1 MISNDKNIQGL
12 SAPNPNGT
20 PAHPEHPE
28 HPEHPAHPEHPGH
41 PEHPAHP
48 EYPGHP
54 EHPTHPEHPGHPE
67 HPTHPEHPDH
77 PEHPNPP
84 KPDKTITIIVNAQDK
99 VLPIGTERVSYEDV
113 VKLAYGSYD
122 SSSNVVYTVVFS
134 NGPVENPK
142 GALVLGQSAKV
153 REGMIFNVGRSD
165 KS

>member
-1 MISNDKNIQGL
+1 MISNDKDYQGL

-20 PAHPEHPE
+20 PDHPKHPE
-28 HPEHPAHPEHPGH
+28 HPEHPAHPE
-41 PEHPAHP
+41 
-48 EYPGHP
+48 
-54 EHPTHPEHPGHPE
+54 HPEHPGHPE
-67 HPTHPEHPDH
+67 HPTHPEPPTP
-77 PEHPNPP
+77 PEPP
-84 KPDKTITIIVNAQDK
+84 APPTPPTPPEPDKPITIIVNAQDK

-113 VKLAYGSYD
+113 VKLAYGSYE
-122 SSSNVVYTVVFS
+122 SSNNVVYTVVFS